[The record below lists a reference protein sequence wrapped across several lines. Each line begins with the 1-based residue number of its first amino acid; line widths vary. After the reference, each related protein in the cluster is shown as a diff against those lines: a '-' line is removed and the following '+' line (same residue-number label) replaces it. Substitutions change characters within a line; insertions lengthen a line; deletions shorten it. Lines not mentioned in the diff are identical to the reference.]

1 MKKIFIIL
9 LTLSI
14 SLFGYTSVKKLKFES
29 GITIYGQIGFVD
41 VILIE
46 NFDNNTYEMKATTT
60 SIGAV
65 QYLTNNRRD
74 IFTSEGQIKD
84 GVYIP
89 FRFTKEAKKDDY
101 HKITSYF
108 FNYEEDIVHKTV
120 SLEKYED
127 VSTFDAMTFSY
138 VDEKKLIEEKSET
151 NIKLYNND
159 YLSLY
164 LNMKKGNL
172 KIGQVSYVDKK
183 DDDSLFYRNKDL
195 VEVHKNDGED
205 QYKIII
211 HHDEE
216 SVFFKKIESVGVSF
230 YGDAYIEKTSE
241 TTDTI
246 DNSQLVLLDKKD

>member
-1 MKKIFIIL
+1 MKKILIL
-9 LTLSI
+9 LLSLSI

-41 VILIE
+41 VVLIE

-89 FRFTKEAKKDDY
+89 FKFTKEAKKDDY

-108 FNYEEDIVHKTV
+108 FNYKEGTVNKTV

-127 VSTFDAMTFSY
+127 VSTFDPMTFSY
-138 VDEKKLIEEKSET
+138 KDEK
-151 NIKLYNND
+151 
-159 YLSLY
+159 
-164 LNMKKGNL
+164 
-172 KIGQVSYVDKK
+172 
-183 DDDSLFYRNKDL
+183 SLFKKRVNQL
-195 VEVHKNDGED
+195 LNFIRM
-205 QYKIII
+205 IIYPFI
-211 HHDEE
+211 
-216 SVFFKKIESVGVSF
+216 
-230 YGDAYIEKTSE
+230 
-241 TTDTI
+241 
-246 DNSQLVLLDKKD
+246 